1 MLKNEMIN
9 KDCQVSRQSL
19 IVLLLEYQEGMQLDV
34 GVLSD
39 IFTQSL
45 SYFYLPT
52 IFSPLPYSFL
62 KKKKEKKNKVIFQE
76 APGFVALFLSA

>member
-1 MLKNEMIN
+1 MIN

-19 IVLLLEYQEGMQLDV
+19 IVLLLGCEEGTQLDV

-45 SYFYLPT
+45 SVLFLPPHYL
-52 IFSPLPYSFL
+52 FSFALFFP
-62 KKKKEKKNKVIFQE
+62 KKKEKKNKVTFQE
-76 APGFVALFLSA
+76 APGFVALF

>member
-19 IVLLLEYQEGMQLDV
+19 IVLLLECQEGMQLDV

-62 KKKKEKKNKVIFQE
+62 KKKEKENKVIFQE